1 MTLKTFE
8 ELTEEEKEDMGDL
21 LNGEEENL

>member
-8 ELTEEEKEDMGDL
+8 ELTEEEKEDMGNL
-21 LNGEEENL
+21 LNGEEEN